1 VVRNRVDYNGI
12 ANWIESEGIISDS
25 RLRERI
31 ISDGNCSYA
40 FIVRTIRDK
49 HNIISVRK
57 FRPNTKRYNTFF
69 IRDKSLSEECTQW
82 IELTYGPLLDV
93 DSMVATLERHGYE
106 KKEEDYRGEPRT
118 YRITDHG
125 SLGSSINWCE
135 PCGRSNPSSVSESG
149 IEEELTGCEDCIQQE
164 KKEKY
169 SRTMSIEKLYASV
182 EAQYARDLKTMGREG
197 ANWWRA

>member
-1 VVRNRVDYNGI
+1 MVKHKVDYDGI
-12 ANWIESEGIISDS
+12 ANWIESEGSVTDS

-31 ISDGNCSYA
+31 ISSGHSAYN
-40 FIVRTIRDK
+40 FIVSTIRENN
-49 HNIISVRK
+49 NIISVRK
-57 FRPNTKRYNTFF
+57 FRPNTKRYDTIFM
-69 IRDKSLSEECTQW
+69 RDKSLSEECTKW

-106 KKEEDYRGEPRT
+106 KKEKDYRGEPRT

-125 SLGSSINWCE
+125 PLGSSVNWCE
-135 PCGRSNPSSVSESG
+135 PCGRSNSSGVSESG
-149 IEEELTGCEDCIQQE
+149 VEEELTGCKDCIQQE
-164 KKEKY
+164 TKEKY